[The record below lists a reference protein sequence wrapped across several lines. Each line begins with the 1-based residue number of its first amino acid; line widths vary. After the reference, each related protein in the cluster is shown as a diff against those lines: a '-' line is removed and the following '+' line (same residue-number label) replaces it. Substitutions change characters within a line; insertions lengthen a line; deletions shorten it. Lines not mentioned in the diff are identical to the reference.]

1 MKVQMRLSKL
11 TDLSPRQQEIGDR
24 ITSRRGGTRGRC
36 AAIKAVLIDPKAIA
50 GLGNLLGD
58 EMLWRAGIQP
68 RRPARSL
75 TAQERRGLHRQMR
88 SMLGAAIR
96 AGRVP
101 PRPSWLTGVRDQ
113 QDPRCL
119 RVALRC
125 AGSGHAT
132 WSGCSCSAYRK
143 ASRTCFGPNGRSWW

>member
-1 MKVQMRLSKL
+1 MRLSKL

-119 RVALRC
+119 RCGTPLCRVRPRVLVRVLLLGLQEGLADLFR
-125 AGSGHAT
+125 
-132 WSGCSCSAYRK
+132 
-143 ASRTCFGPNGRSWW
+143 PNGQSW

>member
-1 MKVQMRLSKL
+1 MRLSKL

-50 GLGNLLGD
+50 GLGNLLAD
-58 EMLWRAGIQP
+58 EMLWRAGTQP

-88 SMLGAAIR
+88 SMLGAATR
-96 AGRVP
+96 AGRPGAAKAVLAH
-101 PRPSWLTGVRDQ
+101 RRSATSKTRGASG
-113 QDPRCL
+113 
-119 RVALRC
+119 VALRC
-125 AGSGHAT
+125 AASGHAS
-132 WSGCSCSAYRK
+132 WFGCSC
-143 ASRTCFGPNGRSWW
+143 